1 MFRQAAAFSRN
12 GVTDW
17 IIQRVSAVVLMFY
30 TLCLIGFVAANPGLG
45 FETWREF
52 YNHPAMQVFT
62 MLALISTCAH
72 AWIGMWAIGSDYLR
86 PHLIGSV
93 ANPLRYVYQIGCIL
107 ITIAYLLWGI
117 NILWGG

>member
-1 MFRQAAAFSRN
+1 MVMQAAAFSRN

-30 TLCLIGFVAANPGLG
+30 TLCLVGFIALNHGLNFEAWAN
-45 FETWREF
+45 F
-52 YNHPAMQVFT
+52 YSHPAMKVFT

-86 PHLIGSV
+86 PHLIGAIASR
-93 ANPLRYVYQIGCIL
+93 LRYVYQLGCIL

-117 NILWGG
+117 VIVWGG